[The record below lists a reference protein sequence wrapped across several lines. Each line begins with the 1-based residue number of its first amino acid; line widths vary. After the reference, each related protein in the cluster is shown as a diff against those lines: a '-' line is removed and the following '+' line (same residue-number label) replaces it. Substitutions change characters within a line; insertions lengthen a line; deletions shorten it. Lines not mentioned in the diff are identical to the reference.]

1 MKVKTKLVLG
11 VGLLFAL
18 IVLLTVVSTWYINA
32 LKQDTSNILTANYN
46 TLEYSRNMILALD
59 EMADNPEAVNRFR
72 QNLGKQKQNETEPGE
87 KEATETVEKHF
98 AYAVQDPKDSAI
110 KSLIRRDIS
119 ELMRLNM
126 AAIERK
132 SEIAGGTAQTATFW
146 LSITGTLCFLI
157 AFTLLVN
164 LPGSIANPIREL
176 TESIRQIAAQNY
188 HQRVHFEG
196 HSEFGELAKSFNTMA
211 EKLEEYAGSR
221 LSQLIMEKKRIETLI
236 NNMHDPVIGID
247 EHGKILFANAET
259 LKITGLKKD
268 EVIGGNIYEI
278 AHSNDLIRIL
288 IRDLDSTRLHSKEE
302 PLKIYAD
309 NKESYFEKETVGIS
323 ITPTGETGK
332 KNIGHVILL
341 KNVTPFKELDFA
353 KTNFI
358 ATVSHELKTP
368 IASIQMSIQVLK
380 HVATGSL
387 NDEQLQLLDSISE
400 DSQRLLKITGELLN
414 MTQVE
419 TGKIQ
424 LNIQHCDPYS
434 IIAYAV
440 NAAKTQAEQKKID
453 IEIKADRDFPSIRLD
468 SEKTAWVLTNFI
480 TNAVRYSPENSKVL
494 LSLQKRDNRLCF
506 FVQDFGRG
514 IEAQYK
520 ERIFDR
526 YFQIPGSSK
535 SGSGLGLA
543 ISRDFIEAQG
553 GNIGVET
560 NPGLGST
567 FFFCFPYD
575 A

>member
-59 EMADNPEAVNRFR
+59 EMGDNPEAVNRFR

>member
-59 EMADNPEAVNRFR
+59 EMADNPEAANRFR